1 MRLTDIEDE
10 LRRHTME
17 VAVATIAEL
26 RDRRSSLGW
35 LESQISFL
43 RRVLQ
48 ARIDLIEAALAAR
61 DQAPG
66 AQARLSV
73 LLSAVP
79 ELMVRTGMGGSG
91 RSPRHRGLVD
101 PDPELMAEIEGAGAI
116 ALLDVPSA
124 DDEDLSDELV
134 RLDGVERRI
143 SELRQELHRSIDA
156 IQGDIARRYRVGEL
170 TVSG

>member
-10 LRRHTME
+10 VRAQTTE
-17 VAVATIAEL
+17 VGVATIGEL
-26 RDRRSSLGW
+26 RDRRSSLGS

-43 RRVLQ
+43 RRVSQ

-61 DQAPG
+61 EHAPG
-66 AQARLSV
+66 ADARLSV
-73 LLSAVP
+73 LLGAVP
-79 ELMVRTGMGGSG
+79 ELMVRNTTGGPG

-101 PDPELMAEIEGAGAI
+101 PDLELMSEIEASDAI
-116 ALLDVPSA
+116 GLLDVPSA
-124 DDEDLSDELV
+124 DEGELRDELV
-134 RLDGVERRI
+134 RLDAIERRI
-143 SELRQELHRSIDA
+143 SDLRQELHRSIDA